1 MGLQNILQAFVPKN
15 KIFFELFDK
24 HVDNTYAMSEK
35 LVSVVSESNESKRID
50 AIAEIQKLEHEN
62 DEHTHQ
68 LFLEL
73 GKNFI
78 TPLDRED
85 IHSLVTSLDDICDEI
100 HGSARLIQTYKM
112 DDLDRSIVELANCI
126 HMSTAEVR
134 KAVKGLRD
142 LKNIQ
147 ELTESCIKINS
158 LESQADYIYESSM
171 SNLFENEKDVVK
183 ILKHKDLLRNLELVT
198 DKCEDAANVIESI
211 VIKYA

>member
-24 HVDNTYAMSEK
+24 HVDNTYMMSEK
-35 LVSVVSESNESKRID
+35 LVDVVSEGNHSKRTEL
-50 AIAEIQKLEHEN
+50 IADIHKLEHEN

-85 IHSLVTSLDDICDEI
+85 IHALVTSLDDICDEI
-100 HGSARLIQTYKM
+100 HGSARLIQTYNM
-112 DDLDRSIVELANCI
+112 HDLDRSISELANCI
-126 HMSTAEVR
+126 HLSTAEVR

-142 LKNIQ
+142 LKNIKD
-147 ELTESCIKINS
+147 LTDSCIKVNS

>member
-15 KIFFELFDK
+15 KVFFELFDK
-24 HVDNTYAMSEK
+24 HVDNTYTMSIK
-35 LVSVVSESNESKRID
+35 LHTLVSETNLSKRSD
-50 AIAEIQKLEHEN
+50 LIAEIHKLEHDN

-68 LFLEL
+68 LFVEL
-73 GKNFI
+73 GRNFI

-85 IHSLVTSLDDICDEI
+85 IHALITSLDDICDEI

-112 DDLDRSIVELANCI
+112 EDLDRSIVALADCI
-126 HMSTAEVR
+126 NQSAQEMR

-142 LKNIQ
+142 LKNVK
-147 ELTESCIKINS
+147 ELTDSCVKINS

-171 SNLFENEKDVVK
+171 STLFENEKDVVK